1 MFPPKPAA
9 GAGKPEA
16 AAGWMVPKVPVEAW
30 EERPRVGGPA
40 ALGRGGEW
48 GCEVRGGGERCKR
61 GERWRRCATC

>member
-40 ALGRGGEW
+40 ALGRGG
-48 GCEVRGGGERCKR
+48 GGGMR
-61 GERWRRCATC
+61 GERWR